1 MSFDKIERKPIYKH
15 TELDV
20 REAERIRP
28 LMESAFAD
36 ELKAY
41 SHGNRQ
47 HIADERAKF
56 ASEQFANRV
65 RVSKNMGVSP
75 LNEDANIFSTFGSG
89 VKALFESFSM
99 PGNQIGLG
107 NVTNP
112 MNGWEVTG
120 GMHNPGYK
128 PGSGDVPSYV
138 FGLQSQLALHCIG
151 FDLMPTIA
159 IDTPKVVISYV
170 DTVYGGGTFDNPEAL
185 PSFIEISSPLFKRSW
200 IKAQKLRRATSVVV
214 LEAGSGEALAVRFIL
229 GSTIKAA
236 MTVEVLAT
244 GTYDD
249 TSKTNGI
256 VEEGM
261 NEVTVKDVIDAI
273 NADPEKAKVY
283 VGNLDADGDI
293 TFTDGLTV
301 IIKDANNKE
310 KTETFELVSVGVD
323 YASALRTN
331 IAEAASN
338 DNSRG
343 GMNRAQQEKGPK
355 HKLNVIMMDKQLEA
369 VGIEIEADTSNIQI
383 KDMAASGINVIAHLY
398 SGVQNQ
404 LVQTLDEVI
413 LDHLYR
419 LGVTHAVN
427 VYESQGINYS
437 LFIGSPSTVV
447 SENDSRNGRAFSDID
462 VEFKD
467 ILGVDVK
474 DRMGIIPNAIVSSA
488 YENQMTHGER
498 LYARILVILEFIAY
512 QNRIAPPDFIVAP
525 GELCA
530 TLKKQST
537 YSACPVSTTLSS
549 NPELHYTGTIF
560 DTVSVYKNP
569 KIDFND
575 PRILFG
581 RRGNDTDPGA
591 KFLGYDL
598 ASSRQTIA
606 ENTMAEKIRVW
617 SRFAIADIGFYPE
630 LNYYTAVFIN
640 DFQWT

>member
-1 MSFDKIERKPIYKH
+1 MSLDKIERQRIYTHDK
-15 TELDV
+15 LDV
-20 REAERIRP
+20 RDAERIRP
-28 LMESAFAD
+28 LMESAFRD
-36 ELKAY
+36 ELSAY
-41 SHGNRQ
+41 NHGNRK
-47 HIADERAKF
+47 HIADERARF

-75 LNEDANIFSTFGSG
+75 LNEDANIFSTFGEG
-89 VKALFESFSM
+89 VKALFESYSA

-107 NVTNP
+107 NITNP
-112 MNGWEVTG
+112 MNGWEVNG
-120 GMHNPGYK
+120 GMHNSAYK

-138 FGLQSQLALHCIG
+138 FGLQSQIALHCIG

-159 IDTPKVVISYV
+159 VDTPKFVISYV
-170 DTVYGGGTFDNPEAL
+170 DTVYGGGTFDNPESL
-185 PSFIEISSPLFKRSW
+185 PSFIEVSSSLFKRSW

-214 LEAGSGEALAVRFIL
+214 LESAEGDALAVRFIL

-244 GTYDD
+244 GKYDD
-249 TSKTNGI
+249 SVSIGI
-256 VEEGM
+256 ADDSDKNVK
-261 NEVTVKDVIDAI
+261 TVKEVVDAI
-273 NADPEKAKVY
+273 NADVDNAKVY
-283 VGNLDADGDI
+283 VGNLVEDVM
-293 TFTDGLTV
+293 TFTEVEG
-301 IIKDANNKE
+301 AS
-310 KTETFELVSVGVD
+310 LVSVGVD

-343 GMNRAQQEKGPK
+343 GMNRAQHEKGPK

-413 LDHLYR
+413 LDHLYK

-437 LFIGSPSTVV
+437 LFIGAPDTTASSDATV
-447 SENDSRNGRAFSDID
+447 NGLTFSDVD
-462 VEFKD
+462 VEFND

-498 LYARILVILEFIAY
+498 LYARILVILEFVAY
-512 QNRIAPPDFIVAP
+512 QNRIGAPDFIVAP

-530 TLKKQST
+530 TLKKQAT
-537 YSACPVSTTLSS
+537 YSACPVATTLSS

-598 ASSRQTIA
+598 ASSRQTIS

-630 LNYYTAVFIN
+630 LNYYTAIFVN
-640 DFQWT
+640 QFQWT

>member
-1 MSFDKIERKPIYKH
+1 MSLDKIQRNRIYKH
-15 TELDV
+15 TDLDQ
-20 REAERIRP
+20 RDADRFRP

-41 SHGNRQ
+41 KHGNRQ
-47 HIADERAKF
+47 HIADERMRF

-65 RVSKNMGVSP
+65 RVAKNMGVSP
-75 LNEDANIFSTFGSG
+75 LNEDAQIFSNLGSG
-89 VKALFESFSM
+89 VKALFESYSD
-99 PGNQIGLG
+99 PSNIIGLG
-107 NVTNP
+107 NVANP
-112 MNGWEVTG
+112 MNGTDVPG
-120 GMHNPGYK
+120 GMWNTGYK

-159 IDTPKVVISYV
+159 VDTPKVVISYV
-170 DTVYGGGTFDNPEAL
+170 DTVYGGGTFDNPDSL
-185 PSFIEISSPLFKRSW
+185 PSFVEISSALFKRSW
-200 IKAQKLRRATSVVV
+200 IKEKALKRAISKVVV
-214 LEAGSGEALAVRFIL
+214 ADGEGNAIELLFIL

-236 MTVEVLAT
+236 LTVEVLNT
-244 GTYDD
+244 GTFDGTTLTPYAAG
-249 TSKTNGI
+249 K
-256 VEEGM
+256 EQ
-261 NEVTVKDVIDAI
+261 TVKTIVDAI
-273 NADPEKAKVY
+273 NKAGAGKVY
-283 VGNLDADGDI
+283 VGTVAEDG
-293 TFTDGLTV
+293 TV
-301 IIKDANNKE
+301 TYG
-310 KTETFELVSVGVD
+310 TEETIESVGVD
-323 YASALRTN
+323 YASAIRTN

-338 DNSRG
+338 DNSLG
-343 GMNRAQQEKGPK
+343 GMSRAQHEKGPK
-355 HKLNVIMMDKQLEA
+355 HKLNVIMMDRQLEA

-404 LVQTLDEVI
+404 LVQTLDEII
-413 LDHLYR
+413 LDHLYK

-437 LFIGSPSTVV
+437 LFIGKPEDESL
-447 SENDSRNGRAFSDID
+447 AFTDVD

-467 ILGVDVK
+467 MLGNDVRG
-474 DRMGIIPNAIVSSA
+474 RMGNIPNAIVSSS

-512 QNRIAPPDFIVAP
+512 QNRIGAPDFIVVP
-525 GELCA
+525 GELGA

-569 KIDFND
+569 RIAFND

-598 ASSRQTIA
+598 ASSRQTIS

-630 LNYYTAVFIN
+630 LNYYVACMIN
-640 DFQWT
+640 SFQWT